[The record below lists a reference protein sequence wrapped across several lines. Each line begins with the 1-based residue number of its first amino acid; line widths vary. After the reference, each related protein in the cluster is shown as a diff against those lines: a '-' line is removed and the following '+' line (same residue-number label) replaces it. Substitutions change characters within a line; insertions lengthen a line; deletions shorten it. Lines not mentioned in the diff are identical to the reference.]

1 MTRRVAVLVRSAPG
15 RGWHDRRRAAA
26 SL

>member
-15 RGWHDRRRAAA
+15 RGRHDGRRAAA